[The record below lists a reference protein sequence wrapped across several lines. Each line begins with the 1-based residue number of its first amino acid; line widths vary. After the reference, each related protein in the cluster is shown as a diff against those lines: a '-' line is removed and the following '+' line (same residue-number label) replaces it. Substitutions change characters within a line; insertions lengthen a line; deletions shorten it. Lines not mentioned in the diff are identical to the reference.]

1 MKDQAKVLSFEAF
14 SKRAVAKI
22 EERKKRRT
30 KMVHIGDLDADI
42 EIRGMSAQE
51 INECMEYSEDNI
63 TNDKYLVY
71 VASKTLQELAYYMK
85 ENGQIKN
92 ELEVMDMFSDV
103 DRSQLARKVVEL
115 SGIYDETTVSEVEEI
130 KNS

>member
-1 MKDQAKVLSFEAF
+1 MKDQAKVMSFEAF
-14 SKRAVAKI
+14 SKKAVAKI
-22 EERKKRRT
+22 EERKKRKT

-51 INECMEYSEDNI
+51 INECMEYAEDNI
-63 TNDKYLVY
+63 TNDKYMVY
-71 VASKTLQELAYYMK
+71 AASKTLQELACYMK
-85 ENGQIKN
+85 ENGQIKQ

-103 DRSQLARKVVEL
+103 DRSQLAKMILEI
-115 SGIYDETTVSEVEEI
+115 SGIYDETTVSEVEEA